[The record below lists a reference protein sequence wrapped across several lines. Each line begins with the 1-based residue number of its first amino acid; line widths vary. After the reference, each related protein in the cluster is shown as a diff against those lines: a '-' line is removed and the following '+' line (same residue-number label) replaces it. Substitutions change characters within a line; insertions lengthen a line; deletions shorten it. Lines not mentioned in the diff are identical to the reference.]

1 MSLDMERLIPVNF
14 ATVED
19 LQRIPH
25 VGPKVACAIITLRES
40 HGNLTLDTLQTFLR
54 VKFNAETLEM
64 LDFTRNVGLPVLQ
77 MPHEQFD
84 FEGGEEAGLEE
95 RQRPISPAPS
105 VFKDPFEM
113 KPRTS
118 VKAEA
123 VEERQPLIAEGWE
136 TVRQKFAPM
145 PSMTEHKL
153 PLPTD
158 PSQTRQSLAPLDY
171 KVLRPPKLAEE
182 LGQKSKKKEGKRSK
196 SRHRGKG
203 AKHKKRGHRD
213 SSSSSLSPSRR
224 SAKKEEKLRKLEK
237 SRRYDKKTSH
247 KKRVQLNSSS
257 SSSSEESKYHKKGA
271 KPKKKLVQD
280 KHSSSFGSSSSSSDS
295 DSNDEIRA
303 KHLSHHGNL
312 GKGPLLIL
320 QAQTQILMMR
330 SVQSTGL
337 IMENLRKGAQAPV
350 KTLMMSIIS
359 VQSTILIIRGQ
370 RNGAEQHFCDCCQR
384 ISAMMVKPTGWHSS
398 RSSLSMPLH
407 ANGLLRNV

>member
-64 LDFTRNVGLPVLQ
+64 LDFTHNVGLPVLQ

-145 PSMTEHKL
+145 PSMPEHKL
-153 PLPTD
+153 TLPTD
-158 PSQTRQSLAPLDY
+158 PSQIRQIIAPLDY
-171 KVLRPPKLAEE
+171 KVLGPTKLVKE

-196 SRHRGKG
+196 SRHHGKD

-257 SSSSEESKYHKKGA
+257 SSSSEDSKYHKK
-271 KPKKKLVQD
+271 V
-280 KHSSSFGSSSSSSDS
+280 
-295 DSNDEIRA
+295 
-303 KHLSHHGNL
+303 LSL
-312 GKGPLLIL
+312 K
-320 QAQTQILMMR
+320 
-330 SVQSTGL
+330 
-337 IMENLRKGAQAPV
+337 
-350 KTLMMSIIS
+350 
-359 VQSTILIIRGQ
+359 
-370 RNGAEQHFCDCCQR
+370 RN
-384 ISAMMVKPTGWHSS
+384 
-398 RSSLSMPLH
+398 
-407 ANGLLRNV
+407 